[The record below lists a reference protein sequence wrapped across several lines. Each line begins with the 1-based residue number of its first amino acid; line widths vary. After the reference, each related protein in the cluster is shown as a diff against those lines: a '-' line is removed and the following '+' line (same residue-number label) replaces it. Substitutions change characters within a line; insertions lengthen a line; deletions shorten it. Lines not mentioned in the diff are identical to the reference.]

1 MGSWN
6 KEPKGPKDTN
16 LVDDV
21 EILLTVKFCWMPFSD
36 YREVKNVSANQ
47 TNIWSL
53 KVIGQN
59 CRRYRVHKVLYKEYH
74 SALLTLTF
82 DPVTLNQ

>member
-21 EILLTVKFCWMPFSD
+21 EILLTDKFCWMPFSD
-36 YREVKNVSANQ
+36 FREVKNVSANQ
-47 TNIWSL
+47 IPIFEVWKWL
-53 KVIGQN
+53 DKN
-59 CRRYRVHKVLYKEYH
+59 CSRYHVHKDL
-74 SALLTLTF
+74 
-82 DPVTLNQ
+82 